1 MTGSISRR
9 LLPPGPTAPVAVAA
23 AAAAEA
29 PLPLVLRP
37 AAAAALRCNDRTLEL
52 EPPADQ
58 TQKQGLYGSCVA
70 VLKLK
75 EE

>member
-9 LLPPGPTAPVAVAA
+9 LLPPGPTAPVAAA
-23 AAAAEA
+23 AA

-58 TQKQGLYGSCVA
+58 IQKQGSYGSRVA
-70 VLKLK
+70 VIKLK

>member
-9 LLPPGPTAPVAVAA
+9 LLPPGPTAPV

>member
-23 AAAAEA
+23 AA

-58 TQKQGLYGSCVA
+58 TQKQGSYGSCVA

>member
-9 LLPPGPTAPVAVAA
+9 LLPPGPTAPVAA